1 MAGNTSANNGRLGGR
16 PLGRKNDKTLMLE
29 EEHKAFQQIVLEQL
43 RPLIQSQ
50 LLIAKGTAHVYRI
63 DIGPRGGRSDPAL
76 VTNPDELFD
85 AIRAIDAGAGHGD
98 IAEEG
103 GGEDGTDITH
113 RYYFITT
120 KPPDGKVVRTRDGMK
135 RVRECVYGGE
145 LDLQTLVWTRGRDF
159 PLARLESCLKCPAC
173 GSRQVRLAFSVPPSN
188 QQMRASS

>member
-1 MAGNTSANNGRLGGR
+1 MAGKTSANNGRLGGR
-16 PLGRKNDKTLMLE
+16 PAGRKNDKTQMLE

-43 RPLIQSQ
+43 RPLVQSQ
-50 LLIAKGTAHVYRI
+50 LSIAKGTAHVYRI

-76 VTNPDELFD
+76 VTDPDELFD

-120 KPPDGKVVRTRDGMK
+120 KTPDGKAIDSLIDRVFGKSVQRIAGGDGGPVQIQGVEITFK
-135 RVRECVYGGE
+135 
-145 LDLQTLVWTRGRDF
+145 
-159 PLARLESCLKCPAC
+159 K
-173 GSRQVRLAFSVPPSN
+173 
-188 QQMRASS
+188 